1 MKKKKIE
8 AKIMIKKVNYL
19 KKQKNKRKRIQ

>member
-8 AKIMIKKVNYL
+8 AKIMIKKVNNL